1 VKALVVAE
9 FYPSER
15 DPVLG
20 IWAHEQALAARA
32 AGAEVEVVVLHRL
45 VPPRA
50 SLRDR
55 TALRELARRMREPR
69 VQERDGL
76 RVTYV
81 PFVSPPR
88 ARAYARWGAWAAP
101 PLARALW
108 RIRRRFAFDLVHA
121 HNGVPAGDAVLRARA
136 RVPLVLSVHGPD
148 VLFVPQQV
156 PGGDVAARRALAGA
170 RLVLANS
177 QGVAALVRRQGVHD
191 VRVVHL
197 GTDLPPEPEQRSAET
212 IVTVGHLVARKRHA
226 DVVRALW
233 LLRERHPE
241 LHYLVIGDGPERPAL
256 ERLAADLRVPVRFTG
271 QLEHAAALDLARR
284 CALFVMPSVDEAFGV
299 AYVEAM
305 AAGVPAIGARGEP
318 GPEDI
323 GDGLVLV
330 PPGDPEQLA
339 AQIEDLI
346 AEPRYLHELGQVA
359 RATVA
364 ARFTWERCGADTVAA
379 YAEALEG
386 GPSR

>member
-1 VKALVVAE
+1 MRALVVAE

-20 IWAHEQALAARA
+20 LWAHEQARAARD
-32 AGAEVEVVVLHRL
+32 AGAAVEVVVLHRL

-55 TALRELARRMREPR
+55 TALREIARRLREPR
-69 VQERDGL
+69 TQERDGL
-76 RVTYV
+76 RVTYL

-88 ARAYARWGAWAAP
+88 ARAYARWGAWVAP
-101 PLARALW
+101 PLAAALR
-108 RIRRRFAFDLVHA
+108 RIRRRFPYDVVHA

-136 RVPLVLSVHGPD
+136 GAPLVLSVHGPD

-156 PGGDVAARRALAGA
+156 PGGDTAARRALAGA
-170 RLVLANS
+170 RIVLANS
-177 QGVAALVRRQGVHD
+177 AGIAGLARRQGAAD

-197 GTDLPPEPEQRSAET
+197 GTDLPAPADGRSAET

-226 DVVRALW
+226 DVIRALW
-233 LLRERHPE
+233 LLRDRRPQ
-241 LHYLVIGDGPERPAL
+241 LHYLVIGDGPEREHL
-256 ERLAADLRVPVRFTG
+256 ERLAAELGVHVRFTG
-271 QLEHAAALDLARR
+271 QLEHARALELARR

-305 AAGVPAIGARGEP
+305 AGGVPAIGARGEP

-323 GDGLVLV
+323 GEGLVLV
-330 PPGDPEQLA
+330 PPGDPERLA
-339 AQIEDLI
+339 AQIDDLLTD
-346 AEPRYLHELGQVA
+346 PRYRQELGDVA

-364 ARFTWERCGADTVAA
+364 ERFTWERCGADTVAA
-379 YAEALEG
+379 YAAAV
-386 GPSR
+386 RAR

>member
-1 VKALVVAE
+1 MRALVVAE

-20 IWAHEQALAARA
+20 LWAHEQARAARD
-32 AGAEVEVVVLHRL
+32 AGAAVEVVVLHRL

-55 TALRELARRMREPR
+55 TALREIARRLREPR
-69 VQERDGL
+69 TQERDGL
-76 RVTYV
+76 RVTYL

-101 PLARALW
+101 PLAAALR
-108 RIRRRFAFDLVHA
+108 RIRRRFPYDVVHA

-136 RVPLVLSVHGPD
+136 GAPLVLSVHGPD

-156 PGGDVAARRALAGA
+156 PGGDIAARRALAGA
-170 RLVLANS
+170 RIVLANS
-177 QGVAALVRRQGVHD
+177 AGIAGLARRQGAAD

-197 GTDLPPEPEQRSAET
+197 GTDLPAPADCRSAET

-226 DVVRALW
+226 DVIRALW
-233 LLRERHPE
+233 LLRDRRPQ
-241 LHYLVIGDGPERPAL
+241 LHYLVIGDGPERERL
-256 ERLAADLRVPVRFTG
+256 ERLAAELGVHVRFTG
-271 QLEHAAALDLARR
+271 QLEHARALELARR

-305 AAGVPAIGARGEP
+305 AGGVPAIGARGEP

-323 GDGLVLV
+323 GEGLVLV
-330 PPGDPEQLA
+330 PPGDPERLA
-339 AQIEDLI
+339 AQIDDLL
-346 AEPRYLHELGQVA
+346 AEPRYLQELGGVA

-364 ARFTWERCGADTVAA
+364 ERFTWARCGADTVAA
-379 YAEALEG
+379 YRAALR
-386 GPSR
+386 PR